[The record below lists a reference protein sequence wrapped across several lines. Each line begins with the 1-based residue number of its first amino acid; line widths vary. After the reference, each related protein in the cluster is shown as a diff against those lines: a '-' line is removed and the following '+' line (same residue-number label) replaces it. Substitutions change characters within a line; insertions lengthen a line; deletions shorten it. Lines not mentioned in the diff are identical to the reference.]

1 MIKMKLKINC
11 SLLLL
16 FFTFCVTKAEIIENK
31 RDTINN
37 DTISISRLDRA
48 VEFYSFDYNYRKPR
62 KKKITGKASYY
73 SNKYQRK
80 KTASGERYKKGKKT
94 AAHRTLPF
102 GTKVRVKNLAN
113 GKSVKVRI
121 NDRGPFIA
129 GREIDL
135 SRKAFSKIGKL
146 KDGILNVEMTILN

>member
-1 MIKMKLKINC
+1 MKLKIQS

-16 FFTFCVTKAEIIENK
+16 FFTFCVSKAEIIENK
-31 RDTINN
+31 RNTVDN
-37 DTISISRLDRA
+37 DMISIYQLDNSN
-48 VEFYSFDYNYRKPR
+48 ENSSFDHNYRKPR

-80 KTASGERYKKGKKT
+80 KTASGEKYKRRKKT

-121 NDRGPFIA
+121 NDRGPFVA

-135 SRKAFSKIGKL
+135 SKKAFSKIGNL
-146 KDGILNVEMTILN
+146 KDGVLNVEMTILN